1 MRPVRS
7 ASRSGRPWPF
17 RNRQPTN
24 DPRTSFQAHVL
35 GTRSQRAFFIDG
47 LFASA
52 SDVVVVSFLTVY
64 AIALG
69 ASNTEIGWLAIANGL
84 AGVAALSP
92 GAWIAERTRSRK
104 LVVLLSSGGIGRLTI
119 LLMAAAPLAMRHHEA
134 VIAVIVVTGVRW
146 FVGSLGHPSWVSLLS
161 DIVPLDLRQLY
172 VSRRMLGIAAVAA
185 IGAPLTG
192 FFIRFTGGV
201 DHVPSFQ
208 WALLIAF
215 GLGMVSTYF
224 YSRIEEAPRLPHEA
238 RRGGSTRALL
248 GDRGFMQYLGGTLL
262 LHTTTMIAGPFF
274 VAYLVRDLGA
284 NAAQVGILA
293 TVDAV
298 SAVIGQYFAGGLA
311 VRFGSPRL
319 LHGSMLLLPLLP
331 LLWFFSTDPWHTTV
345 PHLIGGAAWAMFNLA
360 AFNLVLEFAPEE
372 NLPRYAAT
380 HQAMV
385 LAATLIGPVIGT
397 LIVAAYGIKAAM
409 LISAAGRVVALGV
422 TAWPRRGGGPARPT
436 LAAPTPARRRRPG
449 GPPL

>member
-1 MRPVRS
+1 
-7 ASRSGRPWPF
+7 
-17 RNRQPTN
+17 
-24 DPRTSFQAHVL
+24 
-35 GTRSQRAFFIDG
+35 
-47 LFASA
+47 
-52 SDVVVVSFLTVY
+52 
-64 AIALG
+64 
-69 ASNTEIGWLAIANGL
+69 
-84 AGVAALSP
+84 
-92 GAWIAERTRSRK
+92 
-104 LVVLLSSGGIGRLTI
+104 
-119 LLMAAAPLAMRHHEA
+119 
-134 VIAVIVVTGVRW
+134 
-146 FVGSLGHPSWVSLLS
+146 
-161 DIVPLDLRQLY
+161 
-172 VSRRMLGIAAVAA
+172 
-185 IGAPLTG
+185 
-192 FFIRFTGGV
+192 
-201 DHVPSFQ
+201 
-208 WALLIAF
+208 
-215 GLGMVSTYF
+215 
-224 YSRIEEAPRLPHEA
+224 
-238 RRGGSTRALL
+238 
-248 GDRGFMQYLGGTLL
+248 
-262 LHTTTMIAGPFF
+262 
-274 VAYLVRDLGA
+274 
-284 NAAQVGILA
+284 VGILA

-449 GPPL
+449 GPRL